1 MRATLYGIAPSHP
14 SHAARLMLERK
25 EIEHR
30 VVNLPPGT
38 HAVGLRLVGFR
49 GGTVP
54 ALRVDRRRVQGS
66 LAISRALD
74 EAEANPPLFPADPR
88 RREDVIEAERWGE
101 RELQQLPRRLTRW
114 ATLHHAA
121 MREHM
126 ARETGIPLPRV
137 AAFLNIPAARHFGR
151 KVGSDDDELVR
162 ATLLSIPALLD
173 RVEELIA
180 AGTIGAGEP
189 NAADFQIA
197 PTIRCLLT
205 LGDLEPLL
213 GDRRAAAYAR
223 GILPEYPTTV
233 PAGMLPAEWLADL
246 RGELRE

>member
-25 EIEHR
+25 GIDHR

-54 ALRVDRRRVQGS
+54 ALRLDRHRVQGT

-74 EAEANPPLFPADPR
+74 EAEADPPLFPADPR

-101 RELQQLPRRLTRW
+101 GELQELPRRLTRW
-114 ATLHHAA
+114 ATLHHAE

-137 AAFLNIPAARHFGR
+137 AAFLNIPAARHFAH

-162 ATLLSIPALLD
+162 ETLLSIPARLD

-180 AGTIGAGEP
+180 GGTIGGGEP
-189 NAADFQIA
+189 TAADFQIA
-197 PTIRCLLT
+197 PTVRALLT
-205 LGDLEPLL
+205 FADLAPLL
-213 GDRRAAAYAR
+213 ADRGAAAYAR
-223 GILPEYPTTV
+223 GVLPDYPTTV
-233 PAGMLPAEWLADL
+233 PAGMLPPEWIA
-246 RGELRE
+246 ELRRALRE